1 MEWWIPLTI
10 TGSNTGVCMSHTSNI
25 RNQQDE
31 ENRGNN
37 HETLRLLEEDTAAD
51 QRKTWKRN
59 VSEME
64 VNFMTMTRSLDI
76 GIEEGDN

>member
-51 QRKTWKRN
+51 QRKTWHVREEEC
-59 VSEME
+59 VRDGSEFHDDDKI
-64 VNFMTMTRSLDI
+64 VGHRD
-76 GIEEGDN
+76 